1 MKLYPKLVYLSLIL
15 LLTLLSGFFFYGI
28 VTPNTWSGYFQ
39 NVSLVPIGHRLLIL
53 IAIWSFIT
61 LPFLAKCKKF
71 NLGFWCLAFF
81 ILFNLFLD
89 GYYIIQLVSVS
100 KNLNL
105 AKQLVMSRYGS
116 YQPIQTAVSKSI
128 RLKNPTIEGSPDHR
142 FFVKLD
148 DDTNTFSVY
157 DAKDNAQILAM
168 EHWLVSLGDL
178 VWLVNDHG
186 QANYILYGWS
196 YDRDDYD
203 KIYITNLKTKKTV
216 LLAKGRWLYG

>member
-105 AKQLVMSRYGS
+105 AKQLVM
-116 YQPIQTAVSKSI
+116 
-128 RLKNPTIEGSPDHR
+128 
-142 FFVKLD
+142 
-148 DDTNTFSVY
+148 
-157 DAKDNAQILAM
+157 
-168 EHWLVSLGDL
+168 
-178 VWLVNDHG
+178 
-186 QANYILYGWS
+186 
-196 YDRDDYD
+196 
-203 KIYITNLKTKKTV
+203 ITNLKTKKTV